1 VSDLLHTRSEQ
12 ALEAARSKL
21 ADLALQEEAAI
32 EAGDAEAAVQRR
44 SERLL
49 LEEASL
55 LLVERRAAAEQRR
68 EKAGGPPKGLGMTL
82 DDQARKAL
90 ELREE
95 PDGPWPIQED
105 VANKLGVTARTL
117 RKVCKWEA
125 VLERAH
131 ELDRK

>member
-21 ADLALQEEAAI
+21 AELALEEEAAI

-44 SERLL
+44 GERLL

-55 LLVERRAAAEQRR
+55 LLLERRAAAEQRR

-90 ELREE
+90 ELRE
-95 PDGPWPIQED
+95 PDGTWPNQEA
-105 VANKLGVTARTL
+105 VANKLGVTDRTL

-131 ELDRK
+131 ELDRN